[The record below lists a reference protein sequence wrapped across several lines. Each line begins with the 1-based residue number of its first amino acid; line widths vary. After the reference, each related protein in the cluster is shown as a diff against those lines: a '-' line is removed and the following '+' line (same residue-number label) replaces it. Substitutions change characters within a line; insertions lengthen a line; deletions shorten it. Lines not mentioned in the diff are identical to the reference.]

1 MQADSLLS
9 EPPRKILPEC
19 GYVSSIPVIYVIW
32 KENQPKVK
40 IFTDYWTVANSQAI
54 WPGAWK
60 IEDWKISDK
69 EM

>member
-1 MQADSLLS
+1 MQADSLPS
-9 EPPRKILPEC
+9 EPPGKFLPVY

-40 IFTDYWTVANSQAI
+40 IFTDYWTVANGQVI
-54 WPGAWK
+54 WPRAWK
-60 IEDWKISDK
+60 IEDWKIRDK